1 MFELGVPATDAPSA
15 ARASAGAVRR
25 FNWQYAPFLLLCH
38 LIAVLAFFP
47 WFFSWTAVVLCVLG
61 CYVFGTL
68 GIAVCFHRLL
78 THRSFACP
86 LWLEH
91 TLSILG
97 VCTVQD
103 SPAYWVAIH
112 RRHHHFSDDADDP
125 HSPRETFFW
134 AHVGWL
140 TVKRGDMQPVPL
152 IERYAM
158 DLWRDPFQ
166 QRLEESDN
174 WAKIVLAS
182 WVAFF
187 ALGFGI
193 ATLSGASAA
202 DATQLGLSVLVWLG
216 AVRILFGWHTAW
228 AVNSVC
234 HLWGYRSYDTR
245 DLSRNNAIVGWLA
258 SGEGWHN
265 NHHAD
270 PNSARH
276 GHAWWEFDLAWLT
289 IRLFEAV
296 GLAWDVKRP
305 SLQPASQR
313 QPSN

>member
-1 MFELGVPATDAPSA
+1 MSELGVPAAEVP
-15 ARASAGAVRR
+15 AVRSQVAAALR
-25 FNWQYAPFLLLCH
+25 FNWQYVPFLLLCH
-38 LIAVLAFFP
+38 LVAVLALFP
-47 WFFSWTAVVLCVLG
+47 WFFSWTGVVLCVLG

-91 TLSILG
+91 TLSVLG
-97 VCTVQD
+97 ACCVHE

-112 RRHHHFSDDADDP
+112 RRHHHFSDHAEDP
-125 HSPRETFFW
+125 HSPRETLFW

-140 TVKRGDMQPVPL
+140 TVKRADMQPVPL

-166 QRLEESDN
+166 RRLEQSDN

-182 WVAFF
+182 WAAFF
-187 ALGFGI
+187 VLGFGI
-193 ATLSGASAA
+193 AVLSGAGAS
-202 DATQLGLSVLVWLG
+202 DAMQLGLSVLVWLG

-228 AVNSVC
+228 TVNSVC
-234 HLWGYRSYDTR
+234 HLWGYRNYETR
-245 DLSRNNAIVGWLA
+245 DLSRNNVIVGLLA

-305 SLQPASQR
+305 SPELRRRP
-313 QPSN
+313 PN